1 MDKGRLEQLL
11 AAAGPAHH
19 QAYIETDG
27 DDPEWPLWYA
37 AFLVDD
43 LSKTLGRRV
52 TQSQLV
58 FHLIDMERQ
67 RSREAPDA
75 AWPDYYAQQL
85 AARAENGDL

>member
-1 MDKGRLEQLL
+1 MDTARLEQLL

-37 AFLVDD
+37 AFLIDD
-43 LSKTLGRRV
+43 LNATLGQKI

-58 FHLIDMERQ
+58 FHLVDIERL

-75 AWPDYYAQQL
+75 AWPSYYTRQF
-85 AARAENGDL
+85 AARAESGDL